1 MRTLMQIA
9 EDARRSKYAVA
20 KLGTNDKNRG
30 ILAIADTLMAHA
42 DEIIA
47 ANRIDIEN
55 GRAAGLNDGLID
67 RLMLDEKRIAGI
79 AEGCR
84 QVAALP
90 DPVGEVLW
98 MHKRPNGLNIGQKRV
113 PMGVIGIIYEARPNV
128 TVDAAVLCFK
138 AGSACILRGGKEA
151 FQSSMCLTKLMRAAL
166 AAEGLPE
173 NAINLVEDTSR
184 DTATQMMKLNGY
196 LDVLIPRGGAGLIRS
211 VVMNATVPVIET
223 GTGNCHVY
231 VDATADLEM
240 AKNILVNAKCQ
251 RPSVCNAAESLLV
264 HKDVAE
270 KFLPMAAEGLAPDH
284 VAIHGC
290 PRTMDI
296 LGDSIA
302 PATDEDYGREYLGY
316 EISCKVVDSL
326 DEAIEHIN
334 RFNTCLL
341 YTSPSPRDTR

>member
-1 MRTLMQIA
+1 MR
-9 EDARRSKYAVA
+9 E
-20 KLGTNDKNRG
+20 
-30 ILAIADTLMAHA
+30 
-42 DEIIA
+42 
-47 ANRIDIEN
+47 
-55 GRAAGLNDGLID
+55 
-67 RLMLDEKRIAGI
+67 
-79 AEGCR
+79 
-84 QVAALP
+84 
-90 DPVGEVLW
+90 
-98 MHKRPNGLNIGQKRV
+98 
-113 PMGVIGIIYEARPNV
+113 
-128 TVDAAVLCFK
+128 
-138 AGSACILRGGKEA
+138 
-151 FQSSMCLTKLMRAAL
+151 AL

-231 VDATADLEM
+231 VDASADLEM

-264 HKDVAE
+264 HRDVAE

-284 VAIHGC
+284 VTIHGC
-290 PRTMDI
+290 PRTMEI
-296 LGDSIA
+296 LGDSIV

-326 DEAIEHIN
+326 DEAIDAHQPLQHRPLRVHRHPRLR
-334 RFNTCLL
+334 RFAAFTWRKWTRRLSMSTL
-341 YTSPSPRDTR
+341 PRALPTALSSASALRSAFPLQKLHARGPMGLNALTTTKYIIYGNGQVR

>member
-151 FQSSMCLTKLMRAAL
+151 FQSSMCLTRLMR
-166 AAEGLPE
+166 
-173 NAINLVEDTSR
+173 
-184 DTATQMMKLNGY
+184 
-196 LDVLIPRGGAGLIRS
+196 
-211 VVMNATVPVIET
+211 
-223 GTGNCHVY
+223 
-231 VDATADLEM
+231 
-240 AKNILVNAKCQ
+240 
-251 RPSVCNAAESLLV
+251 
-264 HKDVAE
+264 
-270 KFLPMAAEGLAPDH
+270 
-284 VAIHGC
+284 
-290 PRTMDI
+290 
-296 LGDSIA
+296 
-302 PATDEDYGREYLGY
+302 
-316 EISCKVVDSL
+316 
-326 DEAIEHIN
+326 
-334 RFNTCLL
+334 
-341 YTSPSPRDTR
+341 